1 MNTDKIIL
9 YLFIIVL
16 IIFSG
21 CIMLDSVNY
30 NMKITYENNWDKPVD
45 IVVEWD
51 ARSGGGYELKSL
63 LIGQKVSGANESGS
77 LSSSNDKM
85 NFTIY
90 LYDLNSPTDDDG
102 YKIKD
107 YALKLKNYIV
117 NLDSKDNNIYF
128 NVIINMKGDIVIEE
142 FD

>member
-107 YALKLKNYIV
+107 YALKLKNYII

>member
-45 IVVEWD
+45 IVVEWN
-51 ARSGGGYELKSL
+51 AGGGGGYELKSL

-107 YALKLKNYIV
+107 YALKLKNYII

>member
-51 ARSGGGYELKSL
+51 ARSGGGYKLKSL